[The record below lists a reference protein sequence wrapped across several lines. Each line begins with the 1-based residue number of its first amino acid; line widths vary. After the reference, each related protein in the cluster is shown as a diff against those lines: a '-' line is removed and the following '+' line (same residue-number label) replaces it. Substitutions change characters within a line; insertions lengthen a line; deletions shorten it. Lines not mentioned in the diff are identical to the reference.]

1 MTQEQTI
8 ASLLI
13 ALVVSLGVGVMIGYL
28 AHADEHYPQQ
38 ACTGA
43 EQTKAAMEEVR
54 SCYALLATHL
64 GAKAQEV
71 GH

>member
-1 MTQEQTI
+1 MTNENAI
-8 ASLLI
+8 HVLLI
-13 ALVVSLGVGVMIGYL
+13 GLVVAFGVGFLVGYGS
-28 AHADEHYPQQ
+28 HEDHYPQQ
-38 ACTGA
+38 ACQGA

-64 GAKAQEV
+64 GAKTQEV